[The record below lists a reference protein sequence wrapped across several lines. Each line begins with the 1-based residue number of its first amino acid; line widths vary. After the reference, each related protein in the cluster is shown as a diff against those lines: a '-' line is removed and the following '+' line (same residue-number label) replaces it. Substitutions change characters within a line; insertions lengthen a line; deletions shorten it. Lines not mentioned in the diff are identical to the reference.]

1 MDFFILT
8 RELLMSDMLSRRQV
22 VMRSVPALALA
33 GALAAAGPLLAADN
47 AGAGATPG
55 ENEAFKDGQYVLPPL
70 PYAYDALEPH
80 IDAETMHLHH
90 DKHHQAYVTGL
101 NNALKALAALDAAD
115 TPPGAALLAGLQED
129 LSFNA
134 GGHLLHTLFWTVM
147 GPNAGG
153 EPQGELADAL
163 ARDFTSVAAFRKRF
177 AAVAAGVKGSGW
189 SILAY
194 EPLGDRLIVLQ
205 VKQHDLQIA
214 PGVVPIL
221 PLDVWEHAYY
231 LKYHNVRAD
240 YVKAWWNVVNWQAV
254 SDAYA
259 AARASPKR

>member
-1 MDFFILT
+1 
-8 RELLMSDMLSRRQV
+8 MSDVLSRRQV

-47 AGAGATPG
+47 AGAGVTPG
-55 ENEAFKDGQYVLPPL
+55 ENEGFKDGQYVLPPL
-70 PYAYDALEPH
+70 PYAYDALEPY
-80 IDAETMHLHH
+80 IDAETMRLHH

-101 NNALKALAALDAAD
+101 NRALKELAALDGAVA
-115 TPPGAALLAGLQED
+115 PPSAPLLAGLQED

-134 GGHLLHTLFWTVM
+134 GGHLLHTLFWSVM

-153 EPQGELADAL
+153 EPRGELADAL
-163 ARDFTSVAAFRKRF
+163 ARDFSSLAAFRTRF

-189 SILAY
+189 SLLAY
-194 EPLGDRLIVLQ
+194 VPLSDRLIILQ

-231 LKYHNVRAD
+231 LKYHNVRGD
-240 YVKAWWNVVNWQAV
+240 YVKAWWNVVNWPAV
-254 SDAYA
+254 GEAFA
-259 AARASPKR
+259 AARASSRR